1 MTGVQTC
8 APSDLYYIG
17 PVAIIVRAADSVE
30 ANQKAESKG
39 VYFDGKNDC
48 PCCGNR
54 WSPVSE
60 YDASDVPMVLSSEV
74 VIPNIDEAYEQCIS
88 KVDYLGDCFIFNY
101 KGEKLAY
108 LP

>member
-1 MTGVQTC
+1 MNKFYSFIQNNSFG
-8 APSDLYYIG
+8 YYIG

-54 WSPVSE
+54 
-60 YDASDVPMVLSSEV
+60 
-74 VIPNIDEAYEQCIS
+74 
-88 KVDYLGDCFIFNY
+88 
-101 KGEKLAY
+101 
-108 LP
+108 